1 MKINLFTEINANRY
15 LHENNEN
22 IPDKYKSCSLHIAL
36 ERSDIN
42 KDWVIFKELYKISP
56 EYLRK
61 HLNMTSSIFK
71 YNYLKLPIEQQ
82 NELFK
87 I

>member
-1 MKINLFTEINANRY
+1 MINDLFTNVNVHRH
-15 LHENNEN
+15 LHKNNEN
-22 IPDKYKSCSLHIAL
+22 IPDGYKSCSLHIAL

-42 KDWVIFKELYKISP
+42 KDWVVFKELYKISP
-56 EYLRK
+56 EYLRN
-61 HLNMTSSIFK
+61 HLNMTSPIFD
-71 YNYLKLPIEQQ
+71 YNYLKLPIQEQ